1 MWKRG
6 LIFVLL
12 MALLPGCVLMKNF
25 GKKKPTAPPPTTTGA
40 TQNFLGTISMVN
52 EDGRFVLVDFGG
64 FAAPSPGAELQV
76 RRSGEEVATLNAG
89 AEMRRPF
96 AAADIV
102 QGTPQAGDDVWSKKP
117 SP

>member
-6 LIFVLL
+6 FILVLL
-12 MALLPGCVLMKNF
+12 LAVLPGCAVLGKF
-25 GKKKPTAPPPTTTGA
+25 GKKKPPAETVA

-52 EDGRFVLVDFGG
+52 DAGRFVLVDFGG
-64 FAAPSPGAELQV
+64 FAAPTPGAEMQV
-76 RRSGEEVATLNAG
+76 RRGGEDVATLKAG

-102 QGTPQAGDDVWSKKP
+102 QGAPQPGDDVWSKKP
-117 SP
+117 TP

>member
-6 LIFVLL
+6 LILMLLLAVSSGCAVLR
-12 MALLPGCVLMKNF
+12 KF
-25 GKKKPTAPPPTTTGA
+25 GKKKPPATSEAAVA

-52 EDGRFVLVDFGG
+52 DAGRFVLVDFGG
-64 FAAPSPGAELQV
+64 FAAPTPGAEMQV
-76 RRSGEEVATLNAG
+76 LRYGMDVATLKAG

-102 QGTPQAGDDVWSKKP
+102 QGTPQPGDDVWSKKP

>member
-12 MALLPGCVLMKNF
+12 MAVLPGCALVKNF
-25 GKKKPTAPPPTTTGA
+25 GKRKPPAMPTTTA
-40 TQNFLGTISMVN
+40 APQNFLGTISMVN

-64 FAAPSPGAELQV
+64 FAAPTPGAELQV
-76 RRSGEEVATLNAG
+76 RRSGAEVATLKAG